1 MIEKKFYGERL
12 RSARMYRGL
21 TLTELAK
28 RTEISKQSISL
39 YENDNNTPDYMK
51 VRLLASELNF
61 PYDYF
66 FQKDS
71 YAAKTE
77 TTYFRSLASATK
89 KDRTAQSI
97 KLEYVSLLKSLSAGI
112 IHFGLFV
119 NSADDNCRIGSMNSV
134 LSEFWICDVIYC
146 LIGCFS

>member
-28 RTEISKQSISL
+28 RTEISKQSLSL

-77 TTYFRSLASATK
+77 TTAINAKRFA
-89 KDRTAQSI
+89 
-97 KLEYVSLLKSLSAGI
+97 
-112 IHFGLFV
+112 
-119 NSADDNCRIGSMNSV
+119 NIGSRSSRQKRKGGIADTLMTKEND
-134 LSEFWICDVIYC
+134 L
-146 LIGCFS
+146 